1 VSDATV
7 NRTDLRRA
15 LVLNA
20 LGKPLNVLVPTAV
33 LIAGALVGVWWL
45 AVVALGCWLALAANT
60 FLDDREARRVGA
72 RLRQQQLRRPV
83 ETGELSPLIAGRVKA
98 AKSAGVAIHAAISSS
113 AFPLDDVGREV
124 DALVG
129 AIAADAARAQ
139 RMHSFLL
146 SEERP
151 AALEQRIAQEP
162 QEAVRA
168 ALEAKR
174 VALARLKQRHDALM
188 AEMDRAILT
197 LQTMHAQI
205 LDTGDRAL
213 EERRLVDQ
221 VSEVRGRVELVSA
234 GLEEAYAET
243 RVPRGA

>member
-1 VSDATV
+1 VSEGPV
-7 NRTDLRRA
+7 SRSELRRA
-15 LVLNA
+15 LALNA
-20 LGKPLNVLVPTAV
+20 LGKPVNVLVPTAV
-33 LIAGALVGVWWL
+33 VIAGALVGVWWL
-45 AVVALGCWLALAANT
+45 ALVAFACWLALAANT

-72 RLRQQQLRRPV
+72 RLRAQRLRRPV
-83 ETGELSPLIAGRVKA
+83 ETGALSPLIAGRVKA
-98 AKSAGVAIHAAISSS
+98 AEGARVAIHAAIATS
-113 AFPLDDVGREV
+113 AFPLADVGREV
-124 DALVG
+124 DALVA
-129 AIAADAARAQ
+129 AIASDAARAQ

-146 SEERP
+146 AEERP
-151 AALEQRIAQEP
+151 DELEFRIARERQEP
-162 QEAVRA
+162 VRA

-174 VALARLKQRHDALM
+174 DALARLRERHDALM
-188 AEMDRAILT
+188 VEMDRAILT

-243 RVPRGA
+243 RVR